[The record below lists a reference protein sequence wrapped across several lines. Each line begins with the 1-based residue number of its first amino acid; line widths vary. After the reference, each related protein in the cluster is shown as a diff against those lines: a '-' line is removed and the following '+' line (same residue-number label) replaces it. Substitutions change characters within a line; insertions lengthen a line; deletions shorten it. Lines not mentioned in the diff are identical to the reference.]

1 MDPEAPKYGQ
11 EPRESGENP
20 DLVPDGAAARD
31 LDAAP
36 SADTRPM
43 DANEEEL
50 DGEDRRRYDRV
61 TVLWNGKLLYRDEA
75 VDCLIVNISAKGAM
89 VQILEPLENGTSVIL
104 KNDRMGAF
112 AAKVVWSNDEHQYGL
127 QFLDDKHEI
136 AQVLGLVLP

>member
-1 MDPEAPKYGQ
+1 MDPEAPKHGQ
-11 EPRESGENP
+11 EPSEPGENP
-20 DLVPDGAAARD
+20 DLVTGGKAAGG
-31 LDAAP
+31 LDADP
-36 SADTRPM
+36 PADTRPVETGQ
-43 DANEEEL
+43 EEH

-104 KNDRMGAF
+104 KNDRMGSF
-112 AAKVVWSNDEHQYGL
+112 AAKVVWSNEDHQYGL

-136 AQVLGLVLP
+136 AQVLGLILP

>member
-1 MDPEAPKYGQ
+1 MDPEAPKHGQ
-11 EPRESGENP
+11 EPSEPGENP
-20 DLVPDGAAARD
+20 DLVPGGAATRD
-31 LDAAP
+31 LDAKP
-36 SADTRPM
+36 SADTRPV
-43 DANEEEL
+43 DADEEEL

-112 AAKVVWSNDEHQYGL
+112 AAKVAWSNDEHQYGL

-136 AQVLGLVLP
+136 AQVLGLILP

>member
-1 MDPEAPKYGQ
+1 MDPAAPKCGQ
-11 EPRESGENP
+11 EPTESVENP
-20 DLVPDGAAARD
+20 DLVPDGAAARG
-31 LDAAP
+31 LDADP
-36 SADTRPM
+36 SGESPPV
-43 DANEEEL
+43 DAEESEN

-89 VQILEPLENGTSVIL
+89 VQILDPLENGTSVIL

-112 AAKVVWSNDEHQYGL
+112 AAKVAWSNEQHQYGL

-136 AQVLGLVLP
+136 AQVLGLILP